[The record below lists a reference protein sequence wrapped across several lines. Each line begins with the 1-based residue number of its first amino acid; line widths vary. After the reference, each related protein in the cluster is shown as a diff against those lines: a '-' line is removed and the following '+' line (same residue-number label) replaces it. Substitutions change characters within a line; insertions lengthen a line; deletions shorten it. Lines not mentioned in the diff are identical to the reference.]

1 MTKGP
6 QRNFRLEKRT
16 NKQLALLAGKL
27 RTTQTEAIETAV
39 QLLANEFLPSE
50 TSVDETRISSN
61 EDLARQY
68 EEVAESWASDEDLRP
83 GLRDAVYRI
92 HMATAEQL
100 RKEG

>member
-1 MTKGP
+1 MTKANP
-6 QRNFRLEKRT
+6 QSFRLEKRT
-16 NKQLALLAGKL
+16 KKQLALLAAKL
-27 RTTQTEAIETAV
+27 RITQTEAIEMGV

-50 TSVDETRISSN
+50 TGVDETVISSN
-61 EDLARQY
+61 ESLARQY

-100 RKEG
+100 RREG